1 MAATDDVT
9 IKTISDMAYYQG
21 PNAVPGIKF
30 HSAARE
36 LGVTAWGMGLLEIE
50 AGCTGYPEHDHL
62 ADGQEEVYV
71 IVRGSA
77 ILTAGGEQYALEQG
91 AMVRV
96 APETKR
102 KFVAGPEGLALL
114 AIGAT
119 SGKAYQPRR

>member
-1 MAATDDVT
+1 
-9 IKTISDMAYYQG
+9 
-21 PNAVPGIKF
+21 
-30 HSAARE
+30 
-36 LGVTAWGMGLLEIE
+36 MGLLEIE

-62 ADGQEEVYV
+62 SDGQEEVYV

-77 ILTAGGEQYALEQG
+77 ILIAGGEQYTLEQG

>member
-1 MAATDDVT
+1 MDEAEEQPLRDQARMT
-9 IKTISDMAYYQG
+9 AY
-21 PNAVPGIKF
+21 
-30 HSAARE
+30 
-36 LGVTAWGMGLLEIE
+36 
-50 AGCTGYPEHDHL
+50 D
-62 ADGQEEVYV
+62 
-71 IVRGSA
+71 
-77 ILTAGGEQYALEQG
+77 ALEQG